1 LNSFTTDI
9 FQKINDRIGQ
19 IAILIDPDKT
29 FEYDAIQS
37 LVEKATWAK
46 VDYFFVGGSTVTRE
60 RFAHTIETLKK
71 LTKIPV
77 LIFPGGN
84 HQISSEADALLYLS
98 LVSGRNPDYLI
109 SHHVN
114 SALEVLN
121 LNIEVIPTGYILI
134 DGGTQSSVA
143 YVSQTTPIP
152 RNQEKIALN
161 TAVAAML
168 QGKKMIFFDAG
179 SGANYAVPNKFVSE
193 LKKTINCP
201 ILVGGGIKTLEEIES
216 FAKAGTNVIVVG
228 NKIEEDLDFLIDIQL
243 FKKDWK

>member
-1 LNSFTTDI
+1 MNSFTTDI
-9 FQKINDRIGQ
+9 FQKINSCTGQ

-29 FEYDAIQS
+29 FERDTIQS

-60 RFAHTIETLKK
+60 RFTQTIQLLKS
-71 LTKIPV
+71 LTDIPV

-161 TAVAAML
+161 TAVAAIL

-179 SGANYAVPNKFVSE
+179 SGANFSVPDNFVSE
-193 LKKTINCP
+193 LKKTVTCP
-201 ILVGGGIKTLEEIES
+201 ILVGGGIKSIEEIET

-228 NKIEEDLDFLIDIQL
+228 NKIEEELDFLLDIHQ
-243 FKKDWK
+243 FKENWK